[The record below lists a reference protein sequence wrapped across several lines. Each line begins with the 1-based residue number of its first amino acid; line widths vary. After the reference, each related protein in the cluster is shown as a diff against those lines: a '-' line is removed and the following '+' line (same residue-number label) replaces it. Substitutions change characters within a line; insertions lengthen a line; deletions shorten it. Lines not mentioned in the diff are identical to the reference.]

1 MTTPPADK
9 ASSPIKMTAPQ
20 VVAAI
25 RKAYPTNAWA
35 VLEQVGNS
43 VGFKCGRWAD
53 VLAISLW
60 PSRGLEV
67 LGFEVK
73 VSRSDWKAELAQ
85 PEKADAIQRYCDRWW
100 IAAPAGVV
108 PKEELPPNW
117 GLMEVTGNK
126 LKIRKQA
133 PRLTPCEWDKG
144 FIAAVLRRKS
154 DADARMIADAISAA
168 SILTD
173 ESVVIK
179 MDEAK
184 CAADMAERDLN
195 DYRESVAEFE
205 KASGVTISRW
215 RGGRIGRAVQYVL
228 TLRET
233 MTASASFD
241 ALEACAR
248 RVLEDV
254 ERGREAAKIVAQTD
268 EGTAADED
276 YYE

>member
-1 MTTPPADK
+1 MTQPS
-9 ASSPIKMTAPQ
+9 ASPRIKLTAPQ

-25 RKAYPTNAWA
+25 RKAYPTSAWA

-53 VLAISLW
+53 VVAISLW

-108 PKEELPPNW
+108 PKDEVPPNW

-126 LKIRKQA
+126 LKVRKQA

-144 FIAAVLRRKS
+144 FIAAILRRKS

-173 ESVVIK
+173 ESVVMK
-179 MDEAK
+179 LHD
-184 CAADMAERDLN
+184 AERRADRVANELES
-195 DYRESVAEFE
+195 YQESVAEFE
-205 KASGVTISRW
+205 KASGVSITRW
-215 RGGRIGRAVQYVL
+215 TGGRIGRAVRHVL

-233 MTASASFD
+233 RSASEAFD
-241 ALEACAR
+241 AMESCAQ

-254 ERGREAAKIVAQTD
+254 KRGREAAKIVAEAGDDT
-268 EGTAADED
+268 EGDED
-276 YYE
+276 RGGLQ

>member
-1 MTTPPADK
+1 MTQPLHSRAK
-9 ASSPIKMTAPQ
+9 LTAPQ

-60 PSRGLEV
+60 PSRGLEA

-108 PKEELPPNW
+108 PKEEVPPNW

-173 ESVVIK
+173 ESVVTK
-179 MDEAK
+179 MHDANLR
-184 CAADMAERDLN
+184 ADRAMKDLESYRDG
-195 DYRESVAEFE
+195 VAEFE
-205 KASGVTISRW
+205 KASGVTIGRW
-215 RGGRIGRAVQYVL
+215 TGGRIGRAVRHVL

-233 MTASASFD
+233 RTASENFD
-241 ALEACAR
+241 AIEACAR

-254 ERGREAAKIVAQTD
+254 ERGREAAKIVVQAD
-268 EGTAADED
+268 DGTAEDED
-276 YYE
+276 CHE